1 MDTKTLLIILAA
13 VGIGGAVFLA
23 GKEDGDR
30 SWRDS
35 DIPGLQTRGDCSEA
49 RLSSASALEGW
60 LNANMAMLQDWDL
73 RIIQGQAVAV
83 MEEFMETLG
92 CPGAMDL
99 QFLHPN
105 GTSMSPQDVID
116 ALAAAGA
123 GQAAMQ
129 PVLTMFFGV

>member
-35 DIPGLQTRGDCSEA
+35 DIPGLQTRGDCSQC
-49 RLSSASALEGW
+49 RLSDASAFVGW
-60 LNANMAMLQDWDL
+60 HNANLALMQEWDL
-73 RIIQGQAVAV
+73 RIVQGQAAAV
-83 MEEFMETLG
+83 MAEFLETLG
-92 CPGAMDL
+92 CPGAMDIEI
-99 QFLHPN
+99 LHPN
-105 GTSMSPQDVID
+105 GTSMTPQDFID